1 LQEERSWASLL
12 QIQIKK
18 QAGEHILNH
27 QSVEINGIAIDVY
40 SLNTVIVGTGCAGFN
55 AADSLYSLGQKD
67 IAIVT
72 EGIKMGTS
80 RNTGSDKQTFYK
92 LTLAGEVKDSV
103 LEMAQT
109 LFNGGCMHGDIALI
123 EAALSTR
130 NFFKLVELGVP
141 FPHNEYGEYVGYK
154 TDHDPRQ
161 RASSAGPL
169 TSKFMTECLEKRVV
183 ERGIKIFDRYQI
195 IGILTTEECKENQES
210 IECYSGHVNEKYNHA
225 YNNQDNIDQN
235 QVYDGKAVGLVAIN
249 LNKLYNNNKT
259 SDYRDTLGITL
270 FNCKNIIYATGG
282 PAGIYSMS
290 VYPES
295 QIGSTGIAFEAGVK
309 GVNLTESQYGIASIK
324 FRWNLSGTYQ
334 QVLPRYISTD
344 VNGEDEKEFLNE
356 YFPDPGKMLDAIFLK
371 GYQWPFDPRKVAN
384 YGSSLIDILV
394 YYETQIKGRR
404 VFLDYTRNPSYGSK
418 DDQLDFSLL
427 GPEAYEYLKNSGA
440 LFGTPIERLAKMNK
454 PAIDLYKSNGIDLE
468 KEYLEI
474 AVCAQHNNGG
484 LVGNIWWESNIKHFF
499 PVGEVNGTFGVYR
512 PGGSALNSTQTGSL
526 RAAQYIA
533 TNPDYRGQPLD
544 VGEFIEITKTQILR
558 KIKIAETVILNSFNI
573 HDLKSDSKLN
583 SKVTVDLRSK
593 SNIWEIRKRMQ
604 ERMTGCGAHIRSYEE
619 VVKAIYET
627 AEELKDMVDRSRIS
641 CMRELPEVFRNIDIA
656 ITQYVYLN
664 AIKEYIEKGGKS
676 RGSYLIHDDKGILP
690 TETLPELFRFSI
702 SNDDYLQKIVNEIK
716 IEGNE
721 GNFDIIK
728 KEDIKIIS
736 EWKPVRP
743 IPQNKYWFEN
753 IWREFR
759 AKFLSE

>member
-1 LQEERSWASLL
+1 
-12 QIQIKK
+12 
-18 QAGEHILNH
+18 LNY
-27 QSVEINGIAIDVY
+27 QSVKINGITVDVY

-92 LTLAGEVKDSV
+92 LTLAGGEKDSV

-169 TSKFMTECLEKRVV
+169 TSKYMTECLERRVV
-183 ERGIKIFDRYQI
+183 ERGIKIFDGYLV
-195 IGILTTEECKENQES
+195 IGILTIRDNQGE
-210 IECYSGHVNEKYNHA
+210 YK
-225 YNNQDNIDQN
+225 D
-235 QVYDGKAVGLVAIN
+235 YDGKAIGLIAIN
-249 LNKLYNNNKT
+249 LNKLYNNKSFDINNLT
-259 SDYRDTLGITL
+259 LDSLGITL

-282 PAGIYSMS
+282 PAGIYSTS

-309 GVNLTESQYGIASIK
+309 GVNLTEWQYGIASIK

-334 QVLPRYISTD
+334 QVLPRYVSTD
-344 VNGEDEKEFLNE
+344 VNGNNEKEFLNE
-356 YFPDPGKMLDAIFLK
+356 YFPNPGKMLDAIFLK

-404 VFLDYTRNPSYGSK
+404 VFLDYTKNPEYGSK
-418 DDQLDFSLL
+418 NNQLDFSLL
-427 GPEAYEYLKNSGA
+427 GQEAYQYLKNSGA

-454 PAIDLYKSNGIDLE
+454 PAIDLYKSHGIDLE

-533 TNPDYRGQPLD
+533 TNPDYKGQPLD
-544 VGEFIEITKTQILR
+544 IEEFIEIAKTQVL
-558 KIKIAETVILNSFNI
+558 KKTKIAETVIQNSFKTERNLERNSE
-573 HDLKSDSKLN
+573 HSLEVENDRLKI
-583 SKVTVDLRSK
+583 K
-593 SNIWEIRKRMQ
+593 SNIWDIRKRMQ
-604 ERMTGCGAHIRSYEE
+604 ERMSNCGAHIRSYEE
-619 VVKAIYET
+619 IVKAIQET
-627 AEELKDMVDRSRIS
+627 VEELKNMTDVSRIS
-641 CMRELPEVFRNIDIA
+641 CLRELPEVFRNIDIA
-656 ITQYVYLN
+656 ITQYVYLY

-690 TETLPELFRFSI
+690 QETLPELFRFSLNE
-702 SNDDYLQKIVNEIK
+702 NDELQKIVNEIK
-716 IEGNE
+716 MEGNE
-721 GNFDIIK
+721 GNFDITK

-743 IPQNKYWFEN
+743 IPRNEYWFEN

-759 AKFLSE
+759 TRFL